1 MEGFSWRIKRQL
13 ETKKEAKANGNGN
26 EIITGV
32 RGRKG
37 VKGGRY
43 GHYNVVNS
51 LPFTWYVIQ
60 SCTLSSTRTCS
71 VSISLEVQTGGGPG
85 PAAWTRPGWA
95 CVRQPPKVKF
105 VHKLHNLCCTVVIR
119 VRRE

>member
-37 VKGGRY
+37 AKGGMY
-43 GHYNVVNS
+43 GHYNGV
-51 LPFTWYVIQ
+51 
-60 SCTLSSTRTCS
+60 
-71 VSISLEVQTGGGPG
+71 
-85 PAAWTRPGWA
+85 
-95 CVRQPPKVKF
+95 
-105 VHKLHNLCCTVVIR
+105 
-119 VRRE
+119 